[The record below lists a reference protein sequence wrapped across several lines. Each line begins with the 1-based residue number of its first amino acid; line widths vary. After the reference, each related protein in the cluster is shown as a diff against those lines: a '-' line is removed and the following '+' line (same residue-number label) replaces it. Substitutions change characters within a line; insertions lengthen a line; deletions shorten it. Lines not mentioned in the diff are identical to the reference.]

1 MAAEVFNQREHM
13 KLNIKAAYFLRWAF
27 SVPTILAAAGCVKS
41 NLQWEEEVQL
51 ASGEVLVVQRVVKGI
66 NPMGEVGGP
75 GGWDSESMTV
85 AVLSPPRA
93 DNPPVWEGPFVPLL
107 FDRDA
112 QTGQWFMV
120 ATFYSCESWYAL
132 GKPKLPYTE
141 YRLKEG
147 RWQQQ
152 SLTPSLIGRKANML
166 TNIHSTGEKNH
177 TLASKVKSVSRA
189 APEYQEIV
197 STWSTGC

>member
-1 MAAEVFNQREHM
+1 MGLEM
-13 KLNIKAAYFLRWAF
+13 KTWRRGFVLKAFVV
-27 SVPTILAAAGCVKS
+27 SMIIGAAACVQS
-41 NLQWEEEVQL
+41 NLQWQEEVQL
-51 ASGEVLVVQRVVKGI
+51 ASGEVLVVQRVVKGVS
-66 NPMGEVGGP
+66 PMGEVGGP
-75 GGWDSESMTV
+75 GGWDSEGMTV
-85 AVLSPPRA
+85 AVLSPARA

-141 YRLKEG
+141 YRLKDG

-166 TNIHSTGEKNH
+166 TNIHSTGEENH
-177 TLASKVKSVSRA
+177 TLASKAKSVSRA

>member
-1 MAAEVFNQREHM
+1 MTLTMTTAAS
-13 KLNIKAAYFLRWAF
+13 LRWGWA
-27 SVPTILAAAGCVKS
+27 IAAIIGATGCVKS
-41 NLQWEEEVQL
+41 KLQWEEEVQL
-51 ASGEVLVVQRVVKGI
+51 ASGEVLVVQRVVKGVS
-66 NPMGEVGGP
+66 PMGEVGGP
-75 GGWDSESMTV
+75 GGWDSEGMTV
-85 AVLSPPRA
+85 AVISPEHA

-166 TNIHSTGEKNH
+166 TNIHSTGEENH
-177 TLASKVKSVSRA
+177 TLASKAKSVSRA
-189 APEYQEIV
+189 APKYQEIV